1 MPNILRI
8 DLNTRT
14 TSSEP
19 VPAAWN
25 GFGGR
30 ALTSAIV
37 AAEVPP
43 TADPLGPQN
52 LVVLAPGVL
61 AATSVPNTGRLSV
74 GGKSPLTGTIK
85 ESNAGGSVAQ
95 KLARL
100 GVAAVVLKG
109 VSAEPL
115 CLVVAKDGVTFKP
128 AGELWGKGNL
138 ETISRLKE
146 DFAGCGFV
154 SIGPAGEKCL
164 KASAVCV
171 TTPDYLP
178 RTAARGGMGAVMGSK
193 KVKALVVDDTGGPGV
208 EIADGERFKTAS
220 KALTEGIS
228 AHPLVGG
235 FQALGT
241 SMLVGLINESGALP
255 TRNYSAGRFEGAEK
269 ISGETIAGVI
279 ASRKNASPKHHCMAG
294 CIVWCSQVYTDEA
307 GEVVTSGFE
316 YETLGLVGSNCAI
329 DNLDDIARI
338 DRLCDDLGLDTMEVG
353 AAAAVAME
361 AGALAWGDG
370 QGLLK
375 ALESIPSDGAL
386 GIRLG
391 NGCVAMGKAFGVSR
405 VPAVKG
411 QSLAAYDP
419 RVLKGT
425 GATYATCPMGA
436 DHTAGNVLPSPA
448 NPTYNPTDPQG
459 QAQISEFV
467 QSYFATVDSLGLCLF
482 ASLPIVESPDL
493 QAQLTQAVSAKL
505 GLELAPDYLVA
516 LGGRVCRVEKDFNR
530 RAGFGPGDDRLP
542 SFFTSEPLSPHGLV
556 WDVADSDLDAMFA
569 GG

>member
-1 MPNILRI
+1 MSNILRI
-8 DLNTRT
+8 DLTAR
-14 TSSEP
+14 TSSLEP
-19 VPAAWN
+19 VPAAWA
-25 GFGGR
+25 GLGGR
-30 ALTSAIV
+30 GLTSAIV
-37 AAEVPP
+37 AGEVPP
-43 TADPLGPQN
+43 TADPLGAEN

-74 GGKSPLTGTIK
+74 GAKSPLTGTIK

-109 VSAEPL
+109 AAAEPA
-115 CLVVAKDGVTFKP
+115 CLVITKEGVAFKG
-128 AGELWGKGNL
+128 ARDLWGKGNY
-138 ETISRLKE
+138 ETISYLKGE
-146 DFAGCGFV
+146 YAGAGFV
-154 SIGPAGEKCL
+154 TIGPAGEKRL
-164 KASAVCV
+164 KAAAVCV

-178 RTAARGGMGAVMGSK
+178 RTAARGGLGAVMGSK
-193 KVKALVVDDTGGPGV
+193 NVKAMVVDDTGGAGV
-208 EIADGERFKTAS
+208 IIGDADRFKAAS

-255 TRNYSAGRFEGAEK
+255 TRNYSLGQFEGAEK
-269 ISGETIAGVI
+269 ISGETLAGVI
-279 ASRKNASPKHHCMAG
+279 AGRKGASPKHHCMAG
-294 CIVWCSQVYTDEA
+294 CIIHCSQVYTDEA

-329 DNLDDIARI
+329 DNLDQIARI

-353 AAAAVAME
+353 AAAGVAME

-370 QGLLK
+370 AGLLK
-375 ALESIPSDGAL
+375 ALESIRSDDAL
-386 GIRLG
+386 GLRLG
-391 NGCVAMGKAFGVSR
+391 NGCVDMGKAYGVAR

-411 QSLAAYDP
+411 QGMAAYDP

-459 QAQISEFV
+459 QAQVSEFA

-505 GLELAPDYLVA
+505 GQELPPDYLVS
-516 LGGRVCRVEKDFNR
+516 LGGKVCRMERDFNR
-530 RAGFGPGDDRLP
+530 RAGFGPADDRLP
-542 SFFTSEPLSPHGLV
+542 AFFSAEPLAPHGLV
-556 WDVADSDLDAMFA
+556 WDVTDSDLDAMFA
-569 GG
+569 G